1 MKSPVLVCSL
11 LILLGCSEKK
21 SEPAAPVDFLL
32 TQDTV
37 LIDPQGSIINL
48 KYGLTH
54 PELSADGN
62 YLYHYNYGEARFDK
76 VNLET
81 LELER
86 TLQYEKE
93 GPDGMGGY
101 IGGYALTGNDQVM
114 VWSNRL
120 NALFDQ
126 EGKKV
131 RDLKLTRIASEIE
144 GPEIFPIRLM
154 EHPSDP
160 NTFYGLYGKWLD
172 HQFFLIRFDLET
184 ESYEKIPLPETRKL
198 NDYRMEIEHEG
209 KPAGGFSPKPIAHA
223 IQDEKIVITNGAF
236 NEAYVYDIRLDS
248 LYLKTWESQLTP
260 NQNEYKLP
268 KTVEL
273 LQAEEHYM
281 KFNESIYFLPPKWD
295 PVSQRYIRLSFTTQ
309 FSENLDEYGEAIETG
324 AEVYLTVLDK
334 DLTMLGE
341 TYLEQYPKNPR
352 QHFFADNKIWLYEN
366 MDDELGFV
374 RIRLD

>member
-1 MKSPVLVCSL
+1 MKHIGMAFG
-11 LILLGCSEKK
+11 LIILSSCTGNTPESSAIREFTLS
-21 SEPAAPVDFLL
+21 
-32 TQDTV
+32 QDTV
-37 LIDPQGSIINL
+37 RIDPKGSIINL
-48 KYGLTH
+48 KYGISH
-54 PELSADGN
+54 PELSSEGN

-76 VNLET
+76 VNLEK

-93 GPDGMGGY
+93 GPNGMGRN
-101 IGGYALTGNDQVM
+101 ISGYALTGTDQIM
-114 VWSNRL
+114 VWSGLL

-131 RDLKLTRIASEIE
+131 RDLKLTKIAPEIE
-144 GPEIFPIRLM
+144 GPETFPIRLM
-154 EHPSDP
+154 EHPGDP
-160 NTFYGLYGKWLD
+160 NKFYGLYGRWLD
-172 HQFFLIRFDLET
+172 HQFFLIRFDLES

-209 KPAGGFSPKPIAHA
+209 KPAGEFSPKPMAHA
-223 IQDEKIVITNGAF
+223 IQDNKIVITNGAF
-236 NEAYVYDIRLDS
+236 NEAYVYDILTDS

-309 FSENLDEYGEAIETG
+309 FSENLNEYGEAIEIG
-324 AEVYLTVLDK
+324 AEVYLTVFDK
-334 DLTMLGE
+334 ELNMLGE
-341 TYLEQYPKNPR
+341 QHLDQYQKNPR
-352 QHFFADNKIWLYEN
+352 QHFFTDNKIWLYEN

-374 RIRLD
+374 RITVD

>member
-1 MKSPVLVCSL
+1 MKHIGMAFGL
-11 LILLGCSEKK
+11 LILSSCTGNTPESSAIREFTLS
-21 SEPAAPVDFLL
+21 
-32 TQDTV
+32 QDTV
-37 LIDPQGSIINL
+37 RIDPKGSIINL
-48 KYGLTH
+48 KYGISH
-54 PELSADGN
+54 PELSSEGN

-76 VNLET
+76 VNLEK

-93 GPDGMGGY
+93 GPNGMGRN
-101 IGGYALTGNDQVM
+101 ISGYALTGTDQIM
-114 VWSNRL
+114 VWSGLL

-131 RDLKLTRIASEIE
+131 RDLKLTKIAPEIE
-144 GPEIFPIRLM
+144 GPETFPIRLM
-154 EHPSDP
+154 EHPGDP
-160 NTFYGLYGKWLD
+160 NKFYGLYGRWLD
-172 HQFFLIRFDLET
+172 HQFFLIRFDLES

-209 KPAGGFSPKPIAHA
+209 KPAGGFSPKPMAHA
-223 IQDEKIVITNGAF
+223 IQDNKIVITNGAF
-236 NEAYVYDIRLDS
+236 NEAYVYDILTDS
-248 LYLKTWESQLTP
+248 LHLKTWESQLTP

-309 FSENLDEYGEAIETG
+309 FSENLNEYGEAIEIG
-324 AEVYLTVLDK
+324 AEVYLTVFDK
-334 DLTMLGE
+334 ELNMLGE
-341 TYLEQYPKNPR
+341 QHLDQYQKNPR
-352 QHFFADNKIWLYEN
+352 QHFFTDNKIWLYEN

-374 RIRLD
+374 RITVD